1 MGHTVQRVA
10 APARTTAAFSDAGAC
25 PPFVKSELDVASPEN
40 DTGTRF
46 DIDESHPVSDRSLP
60 CRSLATRFD
69 TAFGHSA
76 NTFSWGESLLHAMP
90 VDPSRS

>member
-60 CRSLATRFD
+60 WCSERTV
-69 TAFGHSA
+69 
-76 NTFSWGESLLHAMP
+76 P
-90 VDPSRS
+90 VSSRETNFIPRPVRYVA